1 MTDKFCEEHPG
12 AQENAAFF
20 LALSSP
26 YLLAWHKLLFLFF
39 LSQGRLGTS
48 ALCTERAYQWGA
60 AVSSPA
66 GS

>member
-60 AVSSPA
+60 AVSSPV